1 MSELCR
7 FEIRL
12 HIGEARC
19 RLCERVPERREALN
33 YQHAFH
39 AGNFADV
46 HKHAVLARVLTHLR
60 NKPAAFRVIDTHA
73 GAGRYD
79 LLAPEATRGG
89 EWRDGIAKVWAVRP
103 GSEGM
108 PEAKNAPAAA
118 LLAPYLDVVAG
129 LNPGGSLRTYPGSPL
144 VALALLRPQ
153 DRLIACEIEPR
164 AAALLQAALRR
175 DRRAKALTIDGWTA
189 LSAYVPPKERRGVV
203 LIDPPF
209 EEVADFA
216 RLSSALAAAH
226 RKWPTGIYVLWY
238 PIKERDAAEALA
250 RRLKRSGIAG
260 LLRCE
265 MIIAP
270 RRAQLGLTGSG
281 VILVNPPY
289 KLDDDLAQLMPALG
303 EILSPQAT
311 TRIDWLA
318 PAR

>member
-1 MSELCR
+1 M
-7 FEIRL
+7 
-12 HIGEARC
+12 
-19 RLCERVPERREALN
+19 N

-46 HKHAVLARVLTHLR
+46 HKHAVLARVLIHLR

-73 GAGRYD
+73 GAARYD
-79 LLAPEATRGG
+79 LLAQEATRGG
-89 EWRDGIAKVWAVRP
+89 EWHDGIAKVWAARP
-103 GSEGM
+103 TSGDDRSGGG
-108 PEAKNAPAAA
+108 AA
-118 LLAPYLDVVAG
+118 LLTPYLDAVAS

-153 DRLIACEIEPR
+153 DRLIACELEPR

-189 LSAYVPPKERRGVV
+189 LGAYVPPKERRGVV

-209 EEVADFA
+209 EEAADFT
-216 RLSSALAAAH
+216 RLSSALVAAH
-226 RKWPTGIYVLWY
+226 RKWPTGIYMLWY
-238 PIKERDAAEALA
+238 PIKERDAAEALV
-250 RRLKRSGIAG
+250 RRLKRTGLAG

-265 MIIAP
+265 INLAP
-270 RRAQLGLTGSG
+270 PAAALGLTGSG

-289 KLDDDLAQLMPALG
+289 KLDADLGLLLPALG
-303 EILSPQAT
+303 KILSPQAT
-311 TRIDWLA
+311 IRTDWLV